1 MTELNKFARGEVKYA
16 RKSRVRQSAAHKKG
30 LPQEAMEIDMQ
41 RYARSTASATP

>member
-1 MTELNKFARGEVKYA
+1 MELNKLAVGEGNTGEKRGG
-16 RKSRVRQSAAHKKG
+16 RQSAAHKKG